1 MRYVVQPALAAGK
14 VVICDRYVDSMLA
27 YQGAGRALQVADL
40 AAIAGWATRGLRPD
54 LTVLLDTDPAKAVG
68 RVADQD
74 RLEQAGSD
82 FHARVREGFRELA
95 AVEPQR
101 YLVLPGLVSLRAT
114 AAHIRAAVGALLGRE
129 LTEPQLIELG
139 EQSESVADSRGLR

>member
-1 MRYVVQPALAAGK
+1 M
-14 VVICDRYVDSMLA
+14 
-27 YQGAGRALQVADL
+27 
-40 AAIAGWATRGLRPD
+40 
-54 LTVLLDTDPAKAVG
+54 
-68 RVADQD
+68 ADQD

-114 AAHIRAAVGALLGRE
+114 AARIRAAVGALLGRE

-139 EQSESVADSRGLR
+139 EQAESVADSRGLR